1 MPDPAGRRSVTPVPD
16 PSPDQERQRAAL
28 KRVAAGLREVGLP
41 YALAGGYAAWV
52 RGAPEPEHDVDFLVA
67 EDDVPA
73 VVEGLRAA
81 GLEVVEPPE
90 GWLRK
95 VLTDGV
101 VVDLLHRT
109 NGVPVR
115 REQVEQS
122 EELSVLS
129 VVMPVVT
136 VTHYVCAKL
145 NSLDEHHC
153 DLAALLPQVRALREQ
168 VDWPTVREATAHN
181 PFAEAFLLLLRRLE
195 IAPDHDLAG
204 GRNVLP
210 S

>member
-1 MPDPAGRRSVTPVPD
+1 MPEPT
-16 PSPDQERQRAAL
+16 PDQERQRAAL
-28 KRVAAGLREVGLP
+28 KRVAAGLRATGLP

-52 RGAPEPEHDVDFLVA
+52 RGAPEPVHDVDFLVA
-67 EDDVPA
+67 EDDVPV

-101 VVDLLHRT
+101 VVDVLHRT

-115 REQVEQS
+115 RELVEES
-122 EELSVLS
+122 EVLSVLS

-168 VDWPTVREATAHN
+168 VDWARVREVTAGN

-195 IAPDHDLAG
+195 VSPDPEPVSADD
-204 GRNVLP
+204 R
-210 S
+210 

>member
-1 MPDPAGRRSVTPVPD
+1 MPD
-16 PSPDQERQRAAL
+16 PSPEQERQRAAL
-28 KRVAAGLREVGLP
+28 KRVAAGLRGLDLP

-52 RGAPEPEHDVDFLVA
+52 RGAPEPDHDVDFLVA
-67 EDDVPA
+67 EDDIEA
-73 VVEGLRAA
+73 VVDGLTAA

-109 NGVPVR
+109 NGVPVTR
-115 REQVEQS
+115 DQVGES
-122 EELSVLS
+122 EPMSVLS

-136 VTHYVCAKL
+136 VTHYVSAKL

-153 DLAALLPQVRALREQ
+153 DFAALLPIARALREQ
-168 VDWPTVREATAHN
+168 VDWPRVREATAEN
-181 PFAEAFLLLLRRLE
+181 PFAEAFLLLLQRLE
-195 IAPDHDLAG
+195 VVDAAG
-204 GRNVLP
+204 VSVTGADP
-210 S
+210 SPIR

>member
-1 MPDPAGRRSVTPVPD
+1 MPEPT
-16 PSPDQERQRAAL
+16 PDQERQRAAL
-28 KRVAAGLREVGLP
+28 KRVAAGLRGTGLP

-52 RGAPEPEHDVDFLVA
+52 RGAPEPVHDVDFLVA
-67 EDDVPA
+67 EDDVA
-73 VVEGLRAA
+73 VVVEGLRAA

-101 VVDLLHRT
+101 VVDVLHRT

-115 REQVEQS
+115 RELVEES
-122 EELSVLS
+122 EVLSVLS

-168 VDWPTVREATAHN
+168 VDWARVREVTAGN

-195 IAPDHDLAG
+195 VAPDPEPVSADE
-204 GRNVLP
+204 R
-210 S
+210 